1 MSYSFNKITIPLLKD
16 SEKFLIWSIREWIMS
31 VMTGNDPLPKLT
43 CGYSKV
49 LIQEAVMPFDKL
61 MRIISYYYYIPID
74 VKCHCSNLLGR
85 TELDMLC
92 LLSSIQN
99 QINLNLNKLIKI
111 SNSQK
116 FEELIQY
123 STKFVETL
131 DKYFITNRVHTSI
144 KSHNFPLFI

>member
-1 MSYSFNKITIPLLKD
+1 MQSKFNQITVPDLKD
-16 SEKFLIWSIREWIMS
+16 TEKLLIWSTREWIIS
-31 VMTGNDPLPKLT
+31 IMTGNDPLPKLT
-43 CGYSKV
+43 YWYSKV

-99 QINLNLNKLIKI
+99 QINLKN
-111 SNSQK
+111 
-116 FEELIQY
+116 
-123 STKFVETL
+123 
-131 DKYFITNRVHTSI
+131 
-144 KSHNFPLFI
+144 